1 MELLSLGAVETSLL
15 IQYVLIFFVLVAMEG
30 LLSADNALVL
40 AVMVRPL
47 APNLRSKA
55 LFYGLIG
62 AVVLRFT
69 ALFFVSFLANI
80 WQAQA
85 AGALYLIYVGLH
97 NLYKYKQDQKEGLE
111 SSKEKLPDGEPHQYL
126 HSKKDFWKTVVKV
139 EFTDI
144 AFAVDSILAAVAI
157 AISLPATGWG
167 HIGGMDAGEFILVL
181 SGGLCG
187 VVLMRFAATIFVKLL
202 DKRPK
207 LEVAAFLLVT
217 WVGIKLVVVT
227 LSHEAIGVLPPEFP
241 ESTLWHVIFFGVMIL
256 IALWGWF
263 SSAPSKDDKNGD
275 AHA

>member
-1 MELLSLGAVETSLL
+1 MEGLLFGALDGGL
-15 IQYVLIFFVLVAMEG
+15 MIQYIFIFFVLVAMEG

-47 APNLRSKA
+47 APNMRQKA

-62 AVVLRFT
+62 AVILRFT
-69 ALFFVSFLANI
+69 ALFFVSFLANV

-85 AGALYLIYVGLH
+85 LGAAYLIYVGLH
-97 NLYKYKQDQKEGLE
+97 NLYEYNKKQKDGDDVMENMPK
-111 SSKEKLPDGEPHQYL
+111 GEPQTYL
-126 HSKKDFWKTVVKV
+126 HSRKDFWKTVVKV

-157 AISLPATGWG
+157 AISLPPTGWG

-181 SGGLCG
+181 CGGLCG

-207 LEVAAFLLVT
+207 LEKAAFMLVT
-217 WVGIKLVVVT
+217 WVGIKLVIVT
-227 LSHEAIGVLPPEFP
+227 LAHERIAVLPADFP

-263 SSAPSKDDKNGD
+263 SSGPQNAADLKKK
-275 AHA
+275 

>member
-1 MELLSLGAVETSLL
+1 MEWLSLGAMDAGLW
-15 IQYVLIFFVLVAMEG
+15 IQYIAIFFVLVAMEG

-47 APNLRSKA
+47 SPKLRSKA

-69 ALFFVSFLANI
+69 ALFFVSFLANV

-85 AGALYLIYVGLH
+85 AGALYLIYVGTH
-97 NLYKYKQDQKEGLE
+97 NLYKYMKEKKEGGE
-111 SSKEKLPDGEPHQYL
+111 GEARENLPTGEPEHYL
-126 HSKKDFWKTVVKV
+126 HSRKDFWLTVAKV

-157 AISLPATGWG
+157 AISLPPTGWG

-181 SGGLCG
+181 AGGLCG

-227 LSHEAIGVLPPEFP
+227 LAHEAIGVLPAEFP

-256 IALWGWF
+256 IVLWGWF
-263 SSAPSKDDKNGD
+263 SSKPADDAVQK
-275 AHA
+275 

>member
-1 MELLSLGAVETSLL
+1 MELFSIGAMDAGMWV
-15 IQYVLIFFVLVAMEG
+15 QYIVIFFVLVAMEG

-62 AVVLRFT
+62 AVILRFT
-69 ALFFVSFLANI
+69 ALFFVSFLANV

-85 AGALYLIYVGLH
+85 AGAAYLIYVGVR
-97 NLYKYKQDQKEGLE
+97 NLCNYKKEHAADGAADADDD
-111 SSKEKLPDGEPHQYL
+111 LPVGEPKHYL
-126 HSKKDFWKTVVKV
+126 HSRKDFWTTVVKV
-139 EFTDI
+139 EFADI

-157 AISLPATGWG
+157 AISMPPTGWG

-187 VVLMRFAATIFVKLL
+187 VVLMRFAASIFVKLL

-207 LEVAAFLLVT
+207 LEVAAFMLVT

-227 LSHEAIGVLPPEFP
+227 LSHERIGVLPSDFP
-241 ESTLWHVIFFGVMIL
+241 ESTLWHVIFFGTMLI

-263 SSAPSKDDKNGD
+263 SSKPDTDRKEPRA
-275 AHA
+275 

>member
-1 MELLSLGAVETSLL
+1 MEGLLFGAMDGGLM
-15 IQYVLIFFVLVAMEG
+15 IQYIFIFFVLVAMEG

-47 APNLRSKA
+47 APNMRQKA

-62 AVVLRFT
+62 AVILRFT
-69 ALFFVSFLANI
+69 ALFFVSFLANV

-85 AGALYLIYVGLH
+85 VGAAYLIYVGLH
-97 NLYKYKQDQKEGLE
+97 NLYEYNKKQKDGDDVMENMPK
-111 SSKEKLPDGEPHQYL
+111 GEPQTYL
-126 HSKKDFWKTVVKV
+126 HSRKDFWKTVVKV

-157 AISLPATGWG
+157 AISLPPTGWG

-181 SGGLCG
+181 CGGLCG
-187 VVLMRFAATIFVKLL
+187 VVLMRFAATVFVKLL

-207 LEVAAFLLVT
+207 LEKAAFMLVT
-217 WVGIKLVVVT
+217 WVGIKLVIVT
-227 LSHEAIGVLPPEFP
+227 LAHERIAVLPADFP

-263 SSAPSKDDKNGD
+263 SSGPQNAADSKKK
-275 AHA
+275 